1 MVPGL
6 DMILYIYIRGPS
18 LSYVFQCMHGNH
30 HYIVTLKR
38 VVRRNI
44 CAGDLIGRY
53 GVDESLLLQNAAPRQ
68 TPK

>member
-1 MVPGL
+1 M
-6 DMILYIYIRGPS
+6 
-18 LSYVFQCMHGNH
+18 SYVFQCMHGNH